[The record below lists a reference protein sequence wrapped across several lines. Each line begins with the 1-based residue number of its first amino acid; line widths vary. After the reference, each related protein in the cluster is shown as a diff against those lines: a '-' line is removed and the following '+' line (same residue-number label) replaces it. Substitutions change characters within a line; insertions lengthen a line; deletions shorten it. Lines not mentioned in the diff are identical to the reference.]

1 MASVAT
7 IWGLAVSACL
17 MGALVTWRSQRW
29 LQWLLVVMVSG
40 VWAAGAHAAC
50 NVSTGST
57 TGATV
62 TISGTGGSNK
72 VGLCVSNDTVLWGLY
87 GATNGANPNVDA
99 FNNLPMTAGGLS
111 YSNLNYS
118 SSKAT
123 YTIVPVDSGDP
134 SQTIEYDITLNTQS
148 GSGSDTITVWYAS
161 ACSRTNQCNF
171 VSQNTDTSFT
181 ITVNLPGPSVTSVSP
196 TSGPLAGGT
205 SVVITGTNFTGAT
218 AVAFGGTAAA
228 SFTVN
233 SATQITAT
241 APAGTGTVDVRVTT
255 PIGTSATSAADQY
268 TYVAAPTVT
277 SISPTAG
284 PTGGGTSVVITGT
297 NFTGATAVSFGA
309 TAATGFTVNSAT
321 QITATAPAGSTGTVD
336 VRVTTIGG
344 TSATSAADQ
353 YTYVAAPTITSISP
367 TAGPTGGGTSVTI
380 TGTNFTGAT
389 AVTFGAT
396 AVTGFT
402 INSATQITATAPAG
416 TGTVDV
422 RVTTVGGTSAT
433 SASDQFTYVVRQT
446 GAITTAVGGG
456 TVSAQIVSGSASCAI
471 DTTNTVAFTPP
482 LFDGGVAP
490 YGGLKI
496 RLTGCT
502 AGETV
507 RVAVTWPDLAGRT
520 ARKYG
525 KTPTSSGAT
534 VWYTPNNMVI
544 AGNTVSYDITDNGLG
559 DDTFTGADGIINDP
573 VVPLILSSAQGIP
586 TLSNWALAVL
596 AGLMLFGFW
605 GVRRARWV

>member
-1 MASVAT
+1 
-7 IWGLAVSACL
+7 
-17 MGALVTWRSQRW
+17 
-29 LQWLLVVMVSG
+29 
-40 VWAAGAHAAC
+40 
-50 NVSTGST
+50 
-57 TGATV
+57 
-62 TISGTGGSNK
+62 
-72 VGLCVSNDTVLWGLY
+72 
-87 GATNGANPNVDA
+87 
-99 FNNLPMTAGGLS
+99 MT
-111 YSNLNYS
+111 
-118 SSKAT
+118 
-123 YTIVPVDSGDP
+123 
-134 SQTIEYDITLNTQS
+134 
-148 GSGSDTITVWYAS
+148 
-161 ACSRTNQCNF
+161 
-171 VSQNTDTSFT
+171 
-181 ITVNLPGPSVTSVSP
+181 
-196 TSGPLAGGT
+196 
-205 SVVITGTNFTGAT
+205 ITGTNFTGAT
-218 AVAFGGTAAA
+218 AVT
-228 SFTVN
+228 
-233 SATQITAT
+233 
-241 APAGTGTVDVRVTT
+241 
-255 PIGTSATSAADQY
+255 
-268 TYVAAPTVT
+268 
-277 SISPTAG
+277 
-284 PTGGGTSVVITGT
+284 
-297 NFTGATAVSFGA
+297 FGA